1 MLGIV
6 FVLLTTAQAA
16 AQPAPQD
23 EVKDALAHAEALYYA
38 ARFSDSIAL
47 LTRVDDLL
55 KTQPAR
61 QQEKIDTKLRL
72 ALAHIGLNDTVKA
85 KSYFI
90 EVYALNPGYALD
102 ADLFS
107 PKVVAVAS
115 DAKAEQFKARC
126 STTQTEA
133 RAQVDAGQI
142 QSFLTL
148 LRSLG
153 PNCGA
158 LDALKPEAA
167 EVAYKAGAAAFK
179 RGDLFNALS
188 NFEMAL
194 ALSPEHEL
202 AREYAD
208 LTRGKIQVGQDRS
221 LIDWQRAFDA
231 HQFKEAAADYSHLA
245 EAKDKGS
252 TTALAYVRSEYRK
265 ALSGL
270 VDEWNRTCAGG
281 NRAALSALRG
291 QISELLPEPSF
302 GEDLRAQM
310 ISCEET
316 KKADINSAPKKAD
329 INSAPK
335 AENDGTCLTMQS
347 QLALTRLRSRV
358 DPAITGELRLYL
370 KINPQAVVRVKAR
383 INESGDVTVTG
394 ITDGN
399 PLLNNA
405 VRAAVTQWKFTPVRD
420 DSGARCVDT
429 EITLALK
436 LGQ

>member
-6 FVLLTTAQAA
+6 FVLLTTVQAA
-16 AQPAPQD
+16 AQPALQD

-47 LTRVDDLL
+47 LARIDDLL
-55 KTQPAR
+55 KTQPGK
-61 QQEKIDTKLRL
+61 QPEKIDTKLRL
-72 ALAHIGLNDTVKA
+72 ALAHIGLNDTAKA
-85 KSYFI
+85 KSYFM

-126 STTQTEA
+126 STAQTEA
-133 RAQVDAGQI
+133 RAHVDGGQI

-153 PNCGA
+153 PNCAA
-158 LDALKPEAA
+158 LEALKPEAA
-167 EVAYKAGAAAFK
+167 DIAYKMGAAAYK
-179 RGDLFNALS
+179 YRDLFKALS
-188 NFEMAL
+188 NFEMVL

-202 AREYAD
+202 AQEYAD

-231 HQFKEAAADYSHLA
+231 QHFKEAAADYNRLA
-245 EAKDKGS
+245 EAKDNGS
-252 TTALAYVRSEYRK
+252 TTALAYVRNEYRK

-270 VDEWNRTCAGG
+270 VEEWNRTCAGG
-281 NRAALSALRG
+281 NRAAMSALRG
-291 QISELLPEPSF
+291 RISELLPEPSF

-310 ISCEET
+310 VSCDET
-316 KKADINSAPKKAD
+316 KNANIDIAPKGD
-329 INSAPK
+329 
-335 AENDGTCLTMQS
+335 NDGTCLTMQS
-347 QLALTRLRSRV
+347 QLAMTRLRSRV

-383 INESGDVTVTG
+383 ISEAGDVTVSG
-394 ITDGN
+394 IADGN
-399 PLLNNA
+399 PLVNTA
-405 VRAAVTQWKFTPVRD
+405 VRGAVTQWKFTPVRD
-420 DSGARCVDT
+420 DSGPRCVDT
-429 EITLALK
+429 EITFALK

>member
-6 FVLLTTAQAA
+6 FVLLTTVQAV

-47 LTRVDDLL
+47 LTRIDDLL
-55 KTQPAR
+55 KTQPGR
-61 QQEKIDTKLRL
+61 QPEKIDTKLRL
-72 ALAHIGLNDTVKA
+72 ALAHIGLNDTAQA
-85 KSYFI
+85 KSDFM
-90 EVYALNPGYALD
+90 EVYALSPGYALD

-316 KKADINSAPKKAD
+316 KKADINSAPK
-329 INSAPK
+329 

>member
-126 STTQTEA
+126 STAQTEA
-133 RAQVDAGQI
+133 RLHVDSGQI
-142 QSFLTL
+142 QSFLNL

-153 PNCGA
+153 PSCAA
-158 LDALKPEAA
+158 LETLNPEAA
-167 EVAYKAGAAAFK
+167 ESVYKRGAAAYK
-179 RGDLFNALS
+179 RGDLVNALS
-188 NFEMAL
+188 NFETAL
-194 ALSPEHEL
+194 ALSPDHEL

-310 ISCEET
+310 VSCDET
-316 KKADINSAPKKAD
+316 KNADIDIAPKGD
-329 INSAPK
+329 
-335 AENDGTCLTMQS
+335 NDGTCLTMQS
-347 QLALTRLRSRV
+347 QLAMTRLRSRV

-383 INESGDVTVTG
+383 ISEAGDVTVTA

-399 PLLNNA
+399 PLLNTA
-405 VRAAVTQWKFTPVRD
+405 VRGAVMQWKFTPVRD
-420 DSGARCVDT
+420 DSGPRCVDT
-429 EITLALK
+429 EITFALK

>member
-6 FVLLTTAQAA
+6 FVLLTTVQAV

-47 LTRVDDLL
+47 LARIDDLL
-55 KTQPAR
+55 KTQPGR
-61 QQEKIDTKLRL
+61 QVEKIDTKLRL
-72 ALAHIGLNDTVKA
+72 ALAHIGLNDTAKA
-85 KSYFI
+85 KSYFM
-90 EVYALNPGYALD
+90 EVYALNPAYALD

-126 STTQTEA
+126 STAQTEA
-133 RAQVDAGQI
+133 RARVDAGQI

-153 PNCGA
+153 PSCAGLEA
-158 LDALKPEAA
+158 LNPEAA
-167 EVAYKAGAAAFK
+167 EIAYKTGAAAYK
-179 RGDLFNALS
+179 RGDLVNALS

-194 ALSPEHEL
+194 ALSPDHEL

-221 LIDWQRAFDA
+221 LVDWQRAFDA
-231 HQFKEAAADYSHLA
+231 HRFKEAAADYSHLT
-245 EAKDKGS
+245 EAKDNGS
-252 TTALAYVRSEYRK
+252 TTALAYVRNEYRK
-265 ALSGL
+265 SLSGL
-270 VDEWNRTCAGG
+270 VEEWNRTCAGG
-281 NRAALSALRG
+281 NRAAMSAIRG
-291 QISELLPEPSF
+291 RISELLPEPSF
-302 GEDLRAQM
+302 GEDLRAKM
-310 ISCEET
+310 VSCDET
-316 KKADINSAPKKAD
+316 KNANIDIAPKGD
-329 INSAPK
+329 
-335 AENDGTCLTMQS
+335 NDGTCLTMQS
-347 QLALTRLRSRV
+347 QLAMTRLRSRV

-383 INESGDVTVTG
+383 INEAGDVTVTG

-399 PLLNNA
+399 PLLNSA
-405 VRAAVTQWKFTPVRD
+405 VRGAVTQWKFTPVRD
-420 DSGARCVDT
+420 DIGPRCVDT
-429 EITLALK
+429 EITFALK

>member
-90 EVYALNPGYALD
+90 EVYALNPSYALD

-188 NFEMAL
+188 GFEMAL
-194 ALSPEHEL
+194 ELSPEHEL

-208 LTRGKIQVGQDRS
+208 LTRGKIQVGQDR
-221 LIDWQRAFDA
+221 LLVQWQADFDA
-231 HQFKEAAADYSHLA
+231 HRFTAAGAAYRQIVAANDR
-245 EAKDKGS
+245 GN
-252 TTALAYVRSEYRK
+252 TTSVGHIRSEYRK
-265 ALSGL
+265 TLSSL
-270 VDEWNRTCAGG
+270 VESWNQTCASGD
-281 NRAALSALRG
+281 RATLNAIRG

-302 GEDLRAQM
+302 GEDIRSQM
-310 ISCEET
+310 MPCGETNKPDTSATVKGNSSGSCFE
-316 KKADINSAPKKAD
+316 
-329 INSAPK
+329 
-335 AENDGTCLTMQS
+335 MQP
-347 QLALTRLRSRV
+347 QLALTRLKTRV
-358 DPAITGELRLYL
+358 DPVFTNELRLYL
-370 KINPQAVVRVKAR
+370 KANPQVVVRVKAR
-383 INESGDVTVTG
+383 INENGDVTVTKMP
-394 ITDGN
+394 DGN
-399 PLLNNA
+399 PILNSA
-405 VRAAVTQWKFTPVRD
+405 VREAVAQWKFAPIRD
-420 DSGARCVDT
+420 DAGVRCVET
-429 EITLALK
+429 EIVLSLK
-436 LGQ
+436 LAQ

>member
-316 KKADINSAPKKAD
+316 KKADINSAPK
-329 INSAPK
+329 

-347 QLALTRLRSRV
+347 QLALTRLKTRV
-358 DPAITGELRLYL
+358 DPVFTNELRLYL
-370 KINPQAVVRVKAR
+370 KANPQVVVRVKAR
-383 INESGDVTVTG
+383 INENGDVTVTKMP
-394 ITDGN
+394 DGN
-399 PLLNNA
+399 PILNSA
-405 VRAAVTQWKFTPVRD
+405 VREAVAQWKFAPIRD
-420 DSGARCVDT
+420 DAGVRCVET
-429 EITLALK
+429 EIVLSLK
-436 LGQ
+436 LAQ

>member
-102 ADLFS
+102 ADLF
-107 PKVVAVAS
+107 
-115 DAKAEQFKARC
+115 
-126 STTQTEA
+126 
-133 RAQVDAGQI
+133 
-142 QSFLTL
+142 
-148 LRSLG
+148 
-153 PNCGA
+153 
-158 LDALKPEAA
+158 
-167 EVAYKAGAAAFK
+167 
-179 RGDLFNALS
+179 
-188 NFEMAL
+188 
-194 ALSPEHEL
+194 SPEHEL

-316 KKADINSAPKKAD
+316 KKADINSAPK
-329 INSAPK
+329 